1 MENYLLSIAEE
12 LNSKPCPFCGKI
24 HKVELNFSKTAP
36 HLQSMLFYKVSED
49 SCERYKELVK
59 KRLTTL

>member
-1 MENYLLSIAEE
+1 MENYLLSIAE
-12 LNSKPCPFCGKI
+12 
-24 HKVELNFSKTAP
+24 ELNFSKTAP